1 MKSGFIEGTN
11 ATTLSAEGVMALQL
25 TWSGHELLST
35 MKTDKVWV
43 KVKDIASQQGLEL
56 TVESVKALG
65 KMAWDSM
72 FS

>member
-1 MKSGFIEGTN
+1 
-11 ATTLSAEGVMALQL
+11 MALQL